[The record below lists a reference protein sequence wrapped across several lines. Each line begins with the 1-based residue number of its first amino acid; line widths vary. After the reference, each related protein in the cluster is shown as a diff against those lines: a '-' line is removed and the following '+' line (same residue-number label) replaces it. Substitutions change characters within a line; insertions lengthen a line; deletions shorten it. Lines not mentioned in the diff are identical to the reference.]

1 MNLNFKS
8 KVKSIE
14 YLLSMTAHTKTVP
27 TYSGTR
33 SNMFDRLTEAS
44 AEKKENFFKK
54 EHINVHTVIVM
65 DGYVHNSSSEGYPS
79 VSYVSQD

>member
-8 KVKSIE
+8 KEKSIE
-14 YLLSMTAHTKTVP
+14 YLLSMTAQTDTVP
-27 TYSGTR
+27 IDSGTR

-44 AEKKENFFKK
+44 AEKRENFFKK

-65 DGYVHNSSSEGYPS
+65 DGYVHNSSSESYPS